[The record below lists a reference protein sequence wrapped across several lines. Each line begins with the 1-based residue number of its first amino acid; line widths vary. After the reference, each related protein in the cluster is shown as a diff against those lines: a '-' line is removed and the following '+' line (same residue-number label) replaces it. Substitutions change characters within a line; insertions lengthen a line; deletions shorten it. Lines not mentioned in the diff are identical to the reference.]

1 VLNKWWLRLARAVS
15 EYIRMHL
22 NESPFSPSPAVRLRV
37 LEYLERLNL
46 YHVRELEERFMK
58 SLSGYTGIPVEYLS
72 VFPGSSEALITILR
86 YCRRKGLKLVT
97 VWPSFHGIAEFANI
111 EGVDLGYAKL
121 VPEYFNLD
129 LVELARKG
137 GPDRALYIVNPN
149 NPTSNMLFEDFETLE
164 FLLRRYGLVIVDE
177 AYYEFSGFTVARGV
191 LEWEKLVVVRTFS
204 KTFSLAGARIGYVIA
219 NPEVVRELENL
230 EAAFSTPITSLAAA
244 LGALEDLDYV
254 RKVVSEVVLLRDEL
268 RELLK
273 SEGLRVLDSKT
284 NFLFIRTPV
293 RGLEVARE
301 LAKRGIRV
309 RAYRDPDVEY
319 FIRVSIAS
327 RESNKRFFEE
337 LRRVL
342 ALNSRVVNA

>member
-1 VLNKWWLRLARAVS
+1 MP

-37 LEYLERLNL
+37 LKYLERLNL
-46 YHVRELEERFMK
+46 YHARELEEEFVRR
-58 SLSGYTGIPVEYLS
+58 LSEYTGMPTEYLS
-72 VFPGSSEALITILR
+72 VFPGSSEALIAILR
-86 YCRRKGLKLVT
+86 YCKRIGLKLVT
-97 VWPSFHGIAEFANI
+97 VWPSFHGIVEFASM

-121 VPEYFNLD
+121 VPERFDLD
-129 LVELARKG
+129 LAELSRRG
-137 GPDRALYIVNPN
+137 GPGKALYIVNPN

-191 LEWEKLVVVRTFS
+191 LEWGKLVVVRTFS
-204 KTFSLAGARIGYVIA
+204 KAFSLAGARVGYVIA
-219 NPEVVRELENL
+219 NPEVVRELNSL
-230 EAAFSTPITSLAAA
+230 EAAFSVPITSLAAA

-268 RELLK
+268 KELLR
-273 SEGLRVLDSKT
+273 SEGLGVLDSRT
-284 NFLFIRTPV
+284 NFLLIRTPV

-301 LAKRGIRV
+301 LARRGIRV
-309 RAYRDPDVEY
+309 RSYRDPDLEY

-327 RESNKRFFEE
+327 REGNKKFFEE

-342 ALNSRVVNA
+342 ALHPRVVNA